1 MSMNNNVYTYQSNYN
16 NENDNEY
23 DYIPTKSLQTLKIE
37 AFEKLKQI
45 NEKEM
50 ISLSL
55 RKLNLKVLR
64 NFI

>member
-1 MSMNNNVYTYQSNYN
+1 MNNNVYTYQSNYN